1 MRCPKCGHTVK
12 VGSSIRAVITD
23 IQDHIT
29 VMVAHVDI
37 VKAAS
42 PANPI
47 NRRFE
52 IEQVIGSAKA
62 IIHLIK
68 ALEIISEVF
77 DPGAG
82 ANPLLQASAEDAEND
97 DRLGDGRD

>member
-1 MRCPKCGHTVK
+1 MKCAQCGHQVR

-23 IQDHIT
+23 IQDHIA

-42 PANPI
+42 PSNHI

-52 IEQVIGSAKA
+52 VEQVIGSAKA
-62 IIHLIK
+62 VVHLIK
-68 ALEIISEVF
+68 ALDIISEVF
-77 DPGAG
+77 DPESG
-82 ANPLLQASAEDAEND
+82 ANPLLPLAPEPE
-97 DRLGDGRD
+97 GG

>member
-1 MRCPKCGHTVK
+1 MRCPQCHQTVK

-29 VMVAHVDI
+29 VMVTHVDL
-37 VKAAS
+37 VRAS
-42 PANPI
+42 SPINPI

-62 IIHLIK
+62 IVHLIK
-68 ALEIISEVF
+68 ALDIISEVF
-77 DPGAG
+77 DPDNE
-82 ANPLLQASAEDAEND
+82 ANPLLPVKYVDPEEPI
-97 DRLGDGRD
+97 

>member
-1 MRCPKCGHTVK
+1 MRCPQCGHIVK

-37 VKAAS
+37 VRAAS
-42 PANPI
+42 AANPI

-62 IIHLIK
+62 IVHLIK
-68 ALEIISEVF
+68 ALDIISEVF
-77 DPGAG
+77 DPQTG
-82 ANPLLQASAEDAEND
+82 ANPLLPVGPDELEDD
-97 DRLGDGRD
+97 DPSVTK

>member
-1 MRCPKCGHTVK
+1 MRCPQCGHTVK

-68 ALEIISEVF
+68 ALDIISEVF
-77 DPGAG
+77 DPDSG
-82 ANPLLQASAEDAEND
+82 ANPLLSIEEPVAPDTD
-97 DRLGDGRD
+97 